1 MPGHWIA
8 VKLFD
13 ASHVP
18 GRAGCSCTPCTI
30 DRNLDDAWA
39 SRRRRGRP
47 RGKCHTTAFLIPRRA
62 WHVLAYTEGRDGQP
76 LAAGVLRANG
86 LVSVCSP
93 QHQEIT

>member
-1 MPGHWIA
+1 MNRCHWLSEKCAMPGHWIA

-39 SRRRRGRP
+39 SRRWGRP
-47 RGKCHTTAFLIPRRA
+47 RGKCHTTAFFIP
-62 WHVLAYTEGRDGQP
+62 WGTGHVLAY
-76 LAAGVLRANG
+76 AGEWGWTGIRQWPA
-86 LVSVCSP
+86 CSG
-93 QHQEIT
+93 